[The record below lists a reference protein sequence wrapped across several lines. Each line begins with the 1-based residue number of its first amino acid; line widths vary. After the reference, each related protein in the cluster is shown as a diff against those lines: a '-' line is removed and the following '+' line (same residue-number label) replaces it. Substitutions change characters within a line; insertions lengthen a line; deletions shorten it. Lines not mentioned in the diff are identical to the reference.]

1 MIVKMAD
8 GDLVKV
14 QQLYELPIIAIF
26 NHLVYLQ
33 AGGHK
38 KTT

>member
-1 MIVKMAD
+1 MMFKVAD
-8 GDLVKV
+8 GDLVKL

-26 NHLVYLQ
+26 NHLAYLNS
-33 AGGHK
+33 GGFR

>member
-14 QQLYELPIIAIF
+14 QQLYELPIVGIF